1 MKIYF
6 VNSHCTS
13 SSPSGLTLPY
23 SLNIQEGDVCI
34 RSFGDTLHALFVI
47 NPQIKWENLPL
58 ISSCINN
65 LSINWGNSL
74 LYSFNGIDGR
84 FGKLERLELLDRCF
98 SNKKFHNF
106 LAEVIAILKYEKD
119 LIDLAVL
126 KTLIESGNGALNK
139 LRHQSPTSLSN
150 SYSQENISFFS
161 CLSIELQKEIAKE
174 LKKNSPKCV
183 LRHIRT
189 AYPKEFRIAFKEFN
203 EKNPDG
209 NIYEGLP

>member
-6 VNSHCTS
+6 VNFHCTTT
-13 SSPSGLTLPY
+13 SPADLTLPCG
-23 SLNIQEGDVCI
+23 LNIQEGDVCI
-34 RSFGDTLHALFVI
+34 RSYEDTLHALFVI
-47 NPQIKWENLPL
+47 NPLIEWKKLPL
-58 ISSCINN
+58 ISSSFNT
-65 LSINWGNSL
+65 LSISWGNSL

-84 FGKLERLELLDRCF
+84 FGNLKRLELLSQCF
-98 SNKKFHNF
+98 SDKIFHNF

-126 KTLIESGNGALNK
+126 KTLIESGRGTTNK
-139 LRHQSPTSLSN
+139 PLHHSPTTEATHN
-150 SYSQENISFFS
+150 FHENISFFS
-161 CLSIELQKEIAKE
+161 CLSVELQNEVAQKLEKDT
-174 LKKNSPKCV
+174 PQRV

-209 NIYEGLP
+209 NIYAGLP